1 MRESVTEVGSTAR
14 RWVTDDDDDGVF
26 VVQEAE
32 RDRDG
37 SGAKAVVVPVQAADA
52 TRAARA
58 SLFRNA
64 VMVHY

>member
-14 RWVTDDDDDGVF
+14 SWVTDDDDREF

-37 SGAKAVVVPVQAADA
+37 GGAKAVVVPVQAADA

-58 SLFRNA
+58 SLFRKA